1 MDQLFRIVG
10 RITNPWN
17 LAAFGIAAT
26 VYIILKKRG
35 KVPAFGWFCIIA
47 FVLGPVLA
55 STYLE
60 TFRVHSKDTSLYRVR
75 VTLIGSDQVPTDEA
89 KVWSSIGG
97 EPKRVSAG
105 WEFDIP
111 AAVRPVDGKLAIFA
125 AVPNAGLLGNAE
137 IVLADDYNPAV
148 IIRLQNRAP
157 ASIRGRVI
165 DDSGNGIGA
174 VRVKA
179 VGYGTGIVTT
189 GNDGEF
195 VLQTRAPEGQQVLLT
210 AEKEGYITISQYHP
224 AGNEPAAMILSRK

>member
-1 MDQLFRIVG
+1 MDQLFRIVS

-17 LAAFGIAAT
+17 LAAFGIAAA

-35 KVPAFGWFCIIA
+35 KIPAFGWFCILA
-47 FVLGPVLA
+47 FVLGPILA

-75 VTLIGSDQVPTDEA
+75 VTVIGPDQVPTEEA

-111 AAVRPVDGKLAIFA
+111 AAVKPVDGKLGVFA
-125 AVPNAGLLGNAE
+125 AAANVSQFGSSE

-165 DDSGNGIGA
+165 DDSGKGIGA
-174 VRVKA
+174 ATVKA
-179 VGYGTGIVTT
+179 VGYGTDIVTT

-195 VLQTRAPEGQQVLLT
+195 VLQTHAPEGQQVLLT
-210 AEKEGYITISQYHP
+210 AEKEGYITVSQLHP
-224 AGNEPAAMILSRK
+224 AGSEPAAMILSRK